1 MLENK
6 NVRISTYGNFGRAF
20 SVDAK
25 EGDVKPETVEITL
38 SPKAAQMIFADLQK
52 VLEGKQ

>member
-1 MLENK
+1 MTDK

-20 SVDAK
+20 SVDVK

-38 SPKAAQMIFADLQK
+38 SPKAAKMVFEDLKK